1 MLIRRV
7 QMHGCKNMP
16 HIYQVYLMLTTIC
29 SVSHF
34 YFMEDYMNGS
44 ISMPNSWAR
53 NYVGPDCYVE
63 PWLDF
68 HKYDENDLLG
78 QLKSNPSPFL
88 RNISLESMTEAEGKC
103 CIWNITIQNIKINEK
118 VFSTFHHNSAQHF
131 QPNGAKSIFQ
141 MFSVTR
147 SSKAVQS

>member
-1 MLIRRV
+1 MDLHQCPILELETTQARIVMLSLGWIF
-7 QMHGCKNMP
+7 
-16 HIYQVYLMLTTIC
+16 TI
-29 SVSHF
+29 
-34 YFMEDYMNGS
+34 
-44 ISMPNSWAR
+44 
-53 NYVGPDCYVE
+53 
-63 PWLDF
+63 
-68 HKYDENDLLG
+68 KYDENDLLG

-103 CIWNITIQNIKINEK
+103 CIWNITIQNIKNEK

-147 SSKAVQS
+147 FSEAVQS